1 MLIVAKNT
9 DGPIE
14 NFCSLATI
22 NWRGAMKEEA
32 WQVAPDN
39 TVQVVEPPG
48 AEKVSIVLLA
58 KRNSVNV
65 KNIIW

>member
-1 MLIVAKNT
+1 
-9 DGPIE
+9 
-14 NFCSLATI
+14 
-22 NWRGAMKEEA
+22 MKEEA

-65 KNIIW
+65 KNII